1 MVQITRRLSKDQK
14 VAEVTFSADQPIT
27 LSLDVDDI
35 KAVIV
40 ALGELRAGMLPG
52 EAPEFVPTG
61 SVHAIPDPAWTAEP
75 EMMEGDILLHI
86 RDPGF
91 GWLHYCLP
99 REAARKLGAHL
110 QNLADLPNKREGK
123 PN

>member
-1 MVQITRRLSKDQK
+1 MVQITRRLKRDQK
-14 VAEVTFSADQPIT
+14 VAEVTFPTAA
-27 LSLDVDDI
+27 LSLDVDGI
-35 KAVIV
+35 KSVIA

-52 EAPEFVPTG
+52 EPTEFAPTG
-61 SVHAIPDPAWTAEP
+61 SVHAISDPAWTAEP
-75 EMMEGDILLHI
+75 EMMEGNILLHI

-99 REAARKLGAHL
+99 RDAARKLGTHL
-110 QNLADLPNKREGK
+110 QALADLPNKPDGK